1 MSENVNEKD
10 SMDEILNKYREAGRI
25 LSSVVNDAVKLVKT
39 GEKLLAVALFVEEE
53 VKKRGAEPAF
63 PCNLSLN
70 DEAAH
75 RTPFAG
81 EETVFT
87 DEVVKLD
94 AGAHID
100 GYVADMAVTIDLSG
114 RYEDL
119 KKSAEDALNE
129 VIKIVRAGITTKEIA
144 SVIDET
150 ISGYGYKPVSD
161 LTGHGLE
168 QYNAHSD
175 PSIPSKHI
183 KDGVT
188 LEYGQVIAVEPFA
201 TDGIGRTKKSSFVE
215 IYQLIRPRPVRLE
228 SMRQLMNEIERYKT
242 LPFAKRWL
250 SSPSDVLINKL
261 VNEDI
266 IHPFNLLKEKS
277 GGLVSQ
283 AEHTLIVLD
292 DGCEVTTKAIL

>member
-1 MSENVNEKD
+1 LSENVNEKD

-201 TDGIGRTKKSSFVE
+201 TDGIGKTKKSSFVE

-292 DGCEVTTKAIL
+292 NGCEVTTRAIL

>member
-1 MSENVNEKD
+1 
-10 SMDEILNKYREAGRI
+10 
-25 LSSVVNDAVKLVKT
+25 
-39 GEKLLAVALFVEEE
+39 
-53 VKKRGAEPAF
+53 
-63 PCNLSLN
+63 
-70 DEAAH
+70 
-75 RTPFAG
+75 FAG

-94 AGAHID
+94 AGSHID

-144 SVIDET
+144 DVIDET
-150 ISGYGYKPVSD
+150 ISSYGYKPVSD

-175 PSIPSKHI
+175 PSIPNKHI

-201 TDGIGRTKKSSFVE
+201 TDGIGKTKKSSFIE
-215 IYQLIRPRPVRLE
+215 IYQLIRPKPVRLE

-277 GGLVSQ
+277 GGLVAQ

-292 DGCEVTTKAIL
+292 DGCEVTTRAIL

>member
-1 MSENVNEKD
+1 LSENVNEKD

-201 TDGIGRTKKSSFVE
+201 TDGIGKTKKSSFIE

-266 IHPFNLLKEKS
+266 IHPFNLLKEKN
-277 GGLVSQ
+277 GGLVAQ

-292 DGCEVTTKAIL
+292 DGCEVTTRAIL

>member
-94 AGAHID
+94 AGSHID

-144 SVIDET
+144 DVIDET
-150 ISGYGYKPVSD
+150 ISSYGYKPVSD

-175 PSIPSKHI
+175 PSIPNKHI

-201 TDGIGRTKKSSFVE
+201 TDGIGKTKKSSFIE
-215 IYQLIRPRPVRLE
+215 IYQLIRPKPVRLE

-277 GGLVSQ
+277 GGLVAQ

-292 DGCEVTTKAIL
+292 DGCEVTTRAIL

>member
-1 MSENVNEKD
+1 LSENVNEKD

-201 TDGIGRTKKSSFVE
+201 TDGIGKTKKSSFVE

-292 DGCEVTTKAIL
+292 DGCEVTTRAIL

>member
-1 MSENVNEKD
+1 LSENVNEKD

-201 TDGIGRTKKSSFVE
+201 TDGIGKTKKSSFVE

>member
-292 DGCEVTTKAIL
+292 DGCEVTTRAIL

>member
-201 TDGIGRTKKSSFVE
+201 TDGIGKTKKSSFVE

-292 DGCEVTTKAIL
+292 DGCEVTTRAIL

>member
-201 TDGIGRTKKSSFVE
+201 TDGIGKTKKSSFVE

-250 SSPSDVLINKL
+250 NSPSDVLINKL

>member
-1 MSENVNEKD
+1 LSENVNEKD

-201 TDGIGRTKKSSFVE
+201 TDGIGKTKKSSFVE

-250 SSPSDVLINKL
+250 NSPSDVLINKL

>member
-1 MSENVNEKD
+1 LSENVNEKD

-114 RYEDL
+114 RYENL

-201 TDGIGRTKKSSFVE
+201 TDGIGKTKKSSFVE

>member
-39 GEKLLAVALFVEEE
+39 GEKLLAVALFVEKE

-201 TDGIGRTKKSSFVE
+201 TDGIGKTKKSSFVE

-292 DGCEVTTKAIL
+292 DGCEVTTRAIL

>member
-175 PSIPSKHI
+175 PSIPNKHI

-201 TDGIGRTKKSSFVE
+201 TDGIGKTKKSSFVE

-292 DGCEVTTKAIL
+292 DGCEVTTRAIL

>member
-1 MSENVNEKD
+1 LSENVNEKD

-292 DGCEVTTKAIL
+292 DGCEVTTRAIL